1 MSTSSKRDVAS
12 RRTRLRTS
20 STSRTRNPTY
30 ARKDLKF
37 VSLVLTQLQHW
48 RCQIIAAACPCP
60 TVCDRHVQ
68 PMSQQTPRK
77 LRDSVSVAEVRMHTH
92 THRCTPDVCPHEL
105 HTRSRGIKNSDQR
118 GWKLTACWVQAQR
131 QRGCH
136 MSPSRETE
144 DMPKKTKKK
153 KSSQRFVYLS
163 NP

>member
-1 MSTSSKRDVAS
+1 MSTPSKRDVAS

-77 LRDSVSVAEVRMHTH
+77 LRDSVSVAEVRIHIHTDARTRQMYVH
-92 THRCTPDVCPHEL
+92 MSYARAVGVSRTVIKGDGNLKKTHEL
-105 HTRSRGIKNSDQR
+105 LGPI
-118 GWKLTACWVQAQR
+118 A
-131 QRGCH
+131 
-136 MSPSRETE
+136 ETE
-144 DMPKKTKKK
+144 RTSYVAVP
-153 KSSQRFVYLS
+153 
-163 NP
+163 